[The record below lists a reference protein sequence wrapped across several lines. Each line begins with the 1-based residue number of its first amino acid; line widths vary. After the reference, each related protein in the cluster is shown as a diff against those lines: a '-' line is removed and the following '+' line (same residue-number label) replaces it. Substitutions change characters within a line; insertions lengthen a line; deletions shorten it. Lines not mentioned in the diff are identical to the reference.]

1 MIAKI
6 AVSSAVYA
14 IDKPYSYRIPDALLG
29 DVCGG
34 KRVMVPFGR
43 ANRRTE
49 GIVLSVE
56 EGSEEKLK
64 PIERVLDEEP
74 ILDEAMLR
82 LAAFVRERYF
92 CTFYDAIKAMLPA
105 GLWYARHESY
115 QIAEL
120 HEDVWDKLSKKPEAA
135 AVHRTV
141 AELGGNATEEELHR
155 VFEQQPLKTAL
166 QELTKRGYLK
176 QLTQLQRRTGDK
188 TERIVSLAVSVEEAL
203 DYAARKQRS
212 AAMQAA
218 VLRLLAGMPEACAK
232 EICYFT
238 GATNATLNR
247 LEKLGYVKF
256 QDEEVFRRPEIQV
269 HTEARPI
276 ELNPEQQKVYDG
288 LLQQAAQPEPGCAL
302 LYGVTG
308 SGKTAVYLRLI
319 QKMLE
324 QGKGALLM
332 VPEIALTPQLL
343 SLFTAHF
350 GDLVAVLHSSLR
362 VTERYDEYKRIR
374 SGKARLVIGT
384 RSAVFA
390 PVQDLGLIIVD
401 EEQEHSYK
409 SENSPRYHA
418 REVAQYR
425 GRQTGA
431 LVLLGSATP
440 SVESMY
446 RAKTGTFSLYTLPN
460 RYNGRPLPK
469 VRIADLKQELKDG
482 NSGALSW
489 DLCQALEQTVA
500 AGRQAI
506 LFLNRRGSSR
516 LMMCVDCGYVP
527 ECPRC
532 SVHMTYHAANRRMMC
547 HYCGH
552 SEPVSDRCPECGSAM
567 KMVGTGTQRVQQELS
582 ERFPDMKTIRMD
594 ADTVTAVNT
603 HEAILSKFRKEKIP
617 VLIGTQMV
625 TKGLD
630 FENVTLV
637 GVLDADLSLYVDSFR
652 ATETT
657 FSMLTQVVGR
667 AGRGETEGEAIVQTL
682 TPDNR
687 VIRLAAVQDYDNFYS
702 EEIEMRSL
710 RNCPPFSDLITL
722 NFAGGLEEQVLSA
735 AGRFRA
741 RLAAVLS
748 QAPYDT
754 IRMQILGPAPAQIV
768 RVNNVFRYRLTLNV
782 KADRQVRRL
791 ISALIREAAG
801 DKQNRGVT
809 VFADL
814 NAFD

>member
-29 DVCGG
+29 DVCSG

-43 ANRRTE
+43 SNRRTE

-56 EGSEEKLK
+56 EGSEDKLK
-64 PIERVLDEEP
+64 PIDRVLDEES
-74 ILDEAMLR
+74 ILDEQMLR

-115 QIAEL
+115 QLSEL
-120 HEDVWDKLSKKPEAA
+120 PEDVWEKLGKKPEAS
-135 AVHRTV
+135 AVLRTIV
-141 AELGGNATEEELHR
+141 ELGGSATEEELRR
-155 VFEQQPLKTAL
+155 VFEQESLKAAL
-166 QELTKRGYLK
+166 TELTKRGYLK
-176 QLTQLQRRTGDK
+176 QLTELQRRTGDK
-188 TERIVSLAVSVEEAL
+188 TERIVSLAVSAEEAL

-218 VLRLLAGMPEACAK
+218 VLQLLSGMPEACAK

-247 LEKLGYVKF
+247 LEKLGFVKF
-256 QDEEVFRRPEIQV
+256 QDEEVFRRPEIHV

-276 ELNPEQQKVYDG
+276 ELNPEQQAVYDG
-288 LLQQAAQPEPGCAL
+288 LLQQSGQPEPGCAL

-319 QKMLE
+319 ETMLE

-390 PVQDLGLIIVD
+390 PVQNLGLIIVD

-409 SENSPRYHA
+409 SENAPRYHA

-425 GRQTGA
+425 GRQNGA

-446 RAKTGTFSLYTLPN
+446 HAKTGAFTLYTLPN

-482 NSGALSW
+482 NPGALSW
-489 DLCQALEQTVA
+489 DLCNALERTVA
-500 AGRQAI
+500 EGRQAI

-516 LMMCVDCGYVP
+516 LMMCVDCGFVP

-552 SEPVSDRCPECGSAM
+552 SEPVNDRCPECGSPM
-567 KMVGTGTQRVQQELS
+567 KMVGTGTQRVQQELL

-603 HEAILSKFRKEKIP
+603 HEAILSKFRREKIP

-652 ATETT
+652 ASETT

-667 AGRGETEGEAIVQTL
+667 AGRGASEGEAIVQTL
-682 TPDNR
+682 TPENR
-687 VIRLAAVQDYDNFYS
+687 VIRLAAVQDYDNFYN

-722 NFAGGLEEQVLSA
+722 NFSGGLEEQVLSA

-768 RVNNVFRYRLTLNV
+768 RVNNVYRYRLTLNV

-791 ISALIREAAG
+791 ISALIREAAS